1 MQSKTVL
8 LIKELEHIYKGAKL
22 QTVMLAGAITPNWVA
37 VFFISIKCGLVMFWQ
52 IDSLGLTGHR
62 LIIHL

>member
-1 MQSKTVL
+1 MQSTTVL
-8 LIKELEHIYKGAKL
+8 SIKEPEHIYKGAKL
-22 QTVMLAGAITPNWVA
+22 QTVMLAGAITPTWVA

-52 IDSLGLTGHR
+52 MTLGLTGHK